1 MSMAIEVKLNMFEG
15 PLDLLLHLIEKNKVD
30 IYDIPISEITEQ
42 YLEYVRAMEE
52 EDLDVMSEFLVMAAT
67 LLKIKT
73 KMLLPKLEEEE
84 DEDDP
89 REELVRRLIEY
100 KIYKYASIQLKDREY
115 EAAKVFFK
123 QKKLPEEVLMYRE
136 EVHPKD
142 VIGDL
147 TLLELQKVFQ
157 FVMRKRVDK
166 LDPIRSKFGEIKRE
180 EISLED
186 KLIEVE
192 NLIFKKRQ
200 LIFRELLEGQESKE
214 MVVVTFLSI
223 LELIKVGKVNV
234 IQEGIGQEIQIQALG

>member
-1 MSMAIEVKLNMFEG
+1 MAIEVKLNTFEG

-30 IYDIPISEITEQ
+30 IYDIPISQITEQ
-42 YLEYVRAMEE
+42 YLEYVKAMEE

-100 KIYKYASIQLKDREY
+100 KIYKYASMQLKDREY

-123 QKKLPEEVLMYRE
+123 QKRLPEEVLMYRE
-136 EVHPKD
+136 EVNPKD

-186 KLIEVE
+186 KLVEVE
-192 NLIFKKRQ
+192 NLIFQKRQ

-234 IQEGIGQEIQIQALG
+234 IQEGIGQEIQIQALE

>member
-1 MSMAIEVKLNMFEG
+1 MAIEVKLNTFEG

-30 IYDIPISEITEQ
+30 IYDIPISQITEQ
-42 YLEYVRAMEE
+42 YLEYVKAMEE
-52 EDLDVMSEFLVMAAT
+52 EDLDVMSEFLVMAAN

-100 KIYKYASIQLKDREY
+100 KIYKYASMQLKDREY

-123 QKKLPEEVLMYRE
+123 QKRLPEEVLMYRE
-136 EVHPKD
+136 EVNPKD

-186 KLIEVE
+186 KLVEVE
-192 NLIFKKRQ
+192 NLIFQKRQ

-234 IQEGIGQEIQIQALG
+234 IQEGIGQEIQIQALE

>member
-1 MSMAIEVKLNMFEG
+1 MAIEVKLNIFEG

-30 IYDIPISEITEQ
+30 IYDIPIFEITKQ
-42 YLEYVRAMEE
+42 YVDYVRAMQE

-67 LLKIKT
+67 LLKIKS
-73 KMLLPKLEEEE
+73 KMLLPKQEDDEEEE
-84 DEDDP
+84 DP

-100 KIYKYASIQLKDREY
+100 KIYKYASMQLKEQEY
-115 EAAKVFFK
+115 EASKVFFK
-123 QKKLPEEVLMYRE
+123 EKDLPEEVLLYRE
-136 EVHPKD
+136 EVDPKE
-142 VIGDL
+142 VIGDT

-166 LDPIRSKFGEIKRE
+166 LDPIRSKFGEIKKE

-186 KLIEVE
+186 KLVEVE
-192 NLIFKKRQ
+192 NIIFQKKRI
-200 LIFRELLEGQESKE
+200 IFRELLEGQESKE

-234 IQEGIGQEIQIQALG
+234 TQEGIGQEIQIQALE

>member
-1 MSMAIEVKLNMFEG
+1 MNMAIEVKLNTFEG

-30 IYDIPISEITEQ
+30 IYDIPISQITEQ
-42 YLEYVRAMEE
+42 YLEYVKAMEE
-52 EDLDVMSEFLVMAAT
+52 EDLDVMSEFLVMAAN

-100 KIYKYASIQLKDREY
+100 KIYKYASMQLKDREY

-123 QKKLPEEVLMYRE
+123 QKRLPEEVLMYRE
-136 EVHPKD
+136 EVNPKD

-186 KLIEVE
+186 KLVEVE
-192 NLIFKKRQ
+192 NLIFQKRQ

-234 IQEGIGQEIQIQALG
+234 IQEGIGQEIQIQALE

>member
-1 MSMAIEVKLNMFEG
+1 MAIEVKLNMFEG